1 MLPDHERT
9 KIDEPMDTIFVKQVR
24 ENSPAAEAGLRTGDR
39 VVSVDGK
46 PTRGE
51 QYAKVVQRIQQA
63 GPWLR
68 LLVVS
73 KEDDILQRYFG
84 ETAHNPETNQRPRLR
99 SPERSG
105 HRQRRSVSM
114 IPGLSP
120 RTRQSWVC
128 SAPSSMP
135 TPLCQDQEL
144 TRPLIDD
151 GVSSRDQDFSEEVQQ
166 SSESNDKSTQSAKS
180 TIYRSKPSQEIISRY
195 ESMEEN
201 KVKLR
206 NQPQQLGKDT
216 SNLMQSYDRSDTKY
230 NDKYD
235 HFDRTR
241 SESIYSRTN
250 SDQIYDRIKDPI
262 YEPVRF
268 GESLRTNIDHH
279 SSSHHHHHHHHYHH
293 PPPPHYHHY
302 QQESSQQQQQQQ
314 QKQQQSHQHSN
325 LTRVPLSRAEPQVPI
340 YRPASKRISSR
351 RASEGST
358 SGSMINNFE
367 TASYLST
374 DALRSC
380 EPRSRFG
387 IDSRRDSSSIHVNDP
402 SSYESSSTLVGNEA
416 SEGRN
421 ENGRNGN
428 LSGHRT
434 NSGTSS
440 TSGINIG
447 NTNIDDSI
455 IMTRLRKSFEQKE
468 EFLRRPSQP
477 IGWFLPEERSESP
490 IRNNNNGTVIPRE
503 FYARP
508 QKFQKQVW
516 PPTDSKQ
523 DQQLSILKS
532 AQNSNNRTFPGKLV
546 PDKTSSNQNVQR
558 TKSSNDGTEDIDY
571 FTSRNE
577 QIEETSN
584 ATHPLEY
591 IHQQIV
597 TPNLCDRL
605 STPSSCDDNRDSKE
619 SDKQHQQQQLQRNI
633 GKSSNFVGTLSRI
646 HENIAS
652 VGALL
657 SGERQS
663 IDGRNG
669 ASSLPS
675 SPGPEKKMNDK
686 FPILPQGLQIVSKRA
701 KQFESGRL
709 LSDDDEPTGD
719 RTNLYRSEL
728 SRLSNKRSVPNV
740 AVRKREFESKA
751 EAQEPRRLPPVSTR
765 ETKSLDSG
773 EFSYVVIYFYFFS
786 FSFLSL

>member
-1 MLPDHERT
+1 
-9 KIDEPMDTIFVKQVR
+9 
-24 ENSPAAEAGLRTGDR
+24 
-39 VVSVDGK
+39 
-46 PTRGE
+46 
-51 QYAKVVQRIQQA
+51 
-63 GPWLR
+63 
-68 LLVVS
+68 
-73 KEDDILQRYFG
+73 
-84 ETAHNPETNQRPRLR
+84 
-99 SPERSG
+99 
-105 HRQRRSVSM
+105 
-114 IPGLSP
+114 
-120 RTRQSWVC
+120 
-128 SAPSSMP
+128 
-135 TPLCQDQEL
+135 
-144 TRPLIDD
+144 
-151 GVSSRDQDFSEEVQQ
+151 
-166 SSESNDKSTQSAKS
+166 
-180 TIYRSKPSQEIISRY
+180 
-195 ESMEEN
+195 
-201 KVKLR
+201 
-206 NQPQQLGKDT
+206 
-216 SNLMQSYDRSDTKY
+216 
-230 NDKYD
+230 
-235 HFDRTR
+235 
-241 SESIYSRTN
+241 
-250 SDQIYDRIKDPI
+250 
-262 YEPVRF
+262 
-268 GESLRTNIDHH
+268 
-279 SSSHHHHHHHHYHH
+279 
-293 PPPPHYHHY
+293 
-302 QQESSQQQQQQQ
+302 
-314 QKQQQSHQHSN
+314 
-325 LTRVPLSRAEPQVPI
+325 
-340 YRPASKRISSR
+340 
-351 RASEGST
+351 
-358 SGSMINNFE
+358 MINNFE
-367 TASYLST
+367 TASYPST

-380 EPRSRFG
+380 EPRSARFG

-402 SSYESSSTLVGNEA
+402 PSSYESNSTLVGNEA
-416 SEGRN
+416 NESRN

-434 NSGTSS
+434 NNGTASS
-440 TSGINIG
+440 TGGI

-490 IRNNNNGTVIPRE
+490 VRNNNNGTVIPRE

-532 AQNSNNRTFPGKLV
+532 GQNSNRTLPGKLV
-546 PDKTSSNQNVQR
+546 SDKSSSNQNVQR
-558 TKSSNDGTEDIDY
+558 MKSSGNDGAEEIDY
-571 FTSRNE
+571 LYTSRNE
-577 QIEETSN
+577 QIEETSST
-584 ATHPLEY
+584 THPLEY

-597 TPNLCDRL
+597 TPVCDRL
-605 STPSSCDDNRDSKE
+605 STPSVSCDDNRDSVKE
-619 SDKQHQQQQLQRNI
+619 SDKHQQQLQRNI

-663 IDGRNG
+663 IDARNG

-686 FPILPQGLQIVSKRA
+686 FPVLPQGLQIVSKRA

-773 EFSYVVIYFYFFS
+773 EFFSNTYLFIYIYFFFL
-786 FSFLSL
+786 FPFYHIIG